1 MSRNTFLLIT
11 VATTLL
17 ASTAEA
23 RPQASTGGSG
33 RSGRVTVRRCPGCAS
48 QRDSLSRARQERLL
62 LKLDSLR
69 WEIDN
74 RHLTETER
82 ERASRE
88 MTQTVI
94 ALQAALDERMR
105 ATTVVGGG
113 ARIAVEVMPYE
124 AMIAAP
130 AVFTVETFRSR
141 GYLGVT
147 FDGPSA
153 EITRNNEHV
162 IRFYQYP
169 RIALVEPGSPA
180 ERAGILEGDTLLA
193 LNGADVMRNEISLT
207 KLLIPESRITVR
219 VRREGNAKDVKV
231 TVGETPD
238 YYVRRAPMA
247 TIVPMPS
254 GAMRVRRLP
263 PTAAV
268 APMPPMPPMPSMPPM
283 PETPVPAR
291 MWAYS
296 EGVAGAR
303 VETISEGLGKAVG
316 VKEGVLV
323 IRAAPGT
330 PAYRSGLRD
339 GDIIIEAAGKSVIAV
354 RDLRRAM
361 IEGEGDG
368 GVKLVILRE
377 RKQRDVTLRW

>member
-1 MSRNTFLLIT
+1 MT

-17 ASTAEA
+17 ASTTEA
-23 RPQASTGGSG
+23 RPQGSTGGSG
-33 RSGRVTVRRCPGCAS
+33 TGSSRVTVRRCPGCAS

-74 RHLTETER
+74 RHLTEAER

-105 ATTVVGGG
+105 ATAAVGGG
-113 ARIAVEVMPYE
+113 ARIAVEAMSYE
-124 AMIAAP
+124 AMIAVP

-193 LNGADVMRNEISLT
+193 LNGADVMRSEISLT

-254 GAMRVRRLP
+254 GAMRVRGLP
-263 PTAAV
+263 PGAAV
-268 APMPPMPPMPSMPPM
+268 APMPTMPSMPPM

-339 GDIIIEAAGKSVIAV
+339 GDIIIEAAGKSVIVV